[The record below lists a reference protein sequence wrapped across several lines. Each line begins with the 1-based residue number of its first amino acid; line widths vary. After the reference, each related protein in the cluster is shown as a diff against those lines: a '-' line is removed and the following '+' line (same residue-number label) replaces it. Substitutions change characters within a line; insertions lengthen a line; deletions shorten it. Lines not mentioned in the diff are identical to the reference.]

1 MTQKEAVQVLAILK
15 AAYPNFYKDMSK
27 QDAMGTVN
35 IWAIQFANMP
45 ADIVL
50 LAVNKLIATSQF
62 PPAISEVKKKFS
74 KLYWEAYESLRVND
88 VSHNLTAEQI
98 KYFEYIKDHT
108 ENERY
113 MTHEPKIREMIQ
125 GNNHQMLLGGGNNG

>member
-15 AAYPNFYKDMSK
+15 AAYPNFYKDMNK
-27 QDAMGTVN
+27 NEAMGTVN
-35 IWAIQFANMP
+35 IWAMQFANMP
-45 ADIVL
+45 VDIVL

-74 KLYWEAYESLRVND
+74 KLYWEAYEALRVND
-88 VSHNLTAEQI
+88 VTPTLTQEQI
-98 KYFEYIKDHT
+98 KYYRYIKDKT

-113 MTHEPKIREMIQ
+113 TTHEPKIREMIQ